1 MTGNPRLGWRLSVR
15 AGDLVREIGM
25 SDVGVIIE
33 CQDATPNAFGIYWRV
48 LFGGELNFVRE
59 ADLEVVSESR

>member
-1 MTGNPRLGWRLSVR
+1 MKV
-15 AGDLVREIGM
+15 GDLVREIGM

-48 LFGGELNFVRE
+48 LFGGELNYIRE
-59 ADLEVVSESR
+59 NDLEVISESR

>member
-1 MTGNPRLGWRLSVR
+1 MKV
-15 AGDLVREIGM
+15 GDLVREIGM

-48 LFGGELNFVRE
+48 LFGGELNYVRE
-59 ADLEVVSESR
+59 NDLEVISESR

>member
-1 MTGNPRLGWRLSVR
+1 MKV
-15 AGDLVREIGM
+15 GDLVREIGM

-48 LFGGELNFVRE
+48 LFGSELNYVRE
-59 ADLEVVSESR
+59 ADLEVLSEQK

>member
-1 MTGNPRLGWRLSVR
+1 MKV
-15 AGDLVREIGM
+15 GDLVREIGM

-33 CQDATPNAFGIYWRV
+33 CQDAAPNAFGVYWRV

-59 ADLEVVSESR
+59 ADLEVISEGR

>member
-1 MTGNPRLGWRLSVR
+1 MKV
-15 AGDLVREIGM
+15 GDLVKEIGM

-33 CQDATPNAFGIYWRV
+33 CQGDHGATWGVYWRV
-48 LFGGELNFVRE
+48 LFGSELNYVRE